1 MMIGLYGMATD
12 LESRI
17 KVLEERLSK
26 MESKISKIEME
37 LLAVKRLAQEA
48 LDHAAML

>member
-1 MMIGLYGMATD
+1 MAND

-26 MESKISKIEME
+26 MESKVLNME
-37 LLAVKRLAQEA
+37 KELSAVKRLAQEA
-48 LDHAAML
+48 LDHAVML